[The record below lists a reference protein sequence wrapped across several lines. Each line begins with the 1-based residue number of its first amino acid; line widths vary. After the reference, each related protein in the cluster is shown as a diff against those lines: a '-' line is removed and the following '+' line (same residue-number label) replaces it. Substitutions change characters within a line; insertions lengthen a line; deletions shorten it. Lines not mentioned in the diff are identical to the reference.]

1 MGFTKGSEEGG
12 AVTFMKIKGMK
23 KEDAKHFFEVGGE
36 EIDGD
41 KFSGKLI
48 GALASSYEFEGNQKQ
63 TMKLTFVDGSRE
75 KYQLD
80 ISYNSLSRNLV
91 NSILGYID
99 TNKGKE
105 LNMEL
110 SLYIDKNGYKSLGLL
125 INGERAK
132 WLYSMEQQKA
142 LIEKITNK
150 KGEYVSTDYSAWD
163 DTLKAG
169 LEYINKYVGGTKQEQ
184 EDDAFGVDLPF

>member
-1 MGFTKGSEEGG
+1 MGFTKGSDTQGN
-12 AVTFMKIKGMK
+12 VTFMKIKGMK
-23 KEDAKHFFEVGGE
+23 KEYTKHYFEVGGE
-36 EIDGD
+36 EIEGD
-41 KFSGKLI
+41 KFSGTLI
-48 GALASSYEFEGNQKQ
+48 GALASSYEFEGQQKQ
-63 TMKLTFVDGSRE
+63 TMKLTFIDNERE

-80 ISYNSLSRNLV
+80 IGYNSISRNFI

-132 WLYSMEQQKA
+132 WLYSMEEQKA
-142 LIEKITNK
+142 LIDKITNK
-150 KGEYVSTDYSAWD
+150 KGEFISTDYSAWD
-163 DTLKAG
+163 DKLKAG
-169 LEYINKYVGGTKQEQ
+169 LENINKYVGGNKE
-184 EDDAFGVDLPF
+184 EIKEKEGVDEF